1 MLSKYLEK
9 LEYDKIIKN
18 LAQYAKTF
26 IGKKYCLS
34 LVPFHEKNKVIKA
47 LNETNEAVLLRYKK
61 GSIPIYEFSEDINV
75 SLKTLKSNKTLSIV
89 DVLNIGKILKDR
101 EKDIIIRRFGLNGR
115 KPETQN
121 EIAKDLKISRSYVS
135 RIETKAIKKL
145 ESKLKNRA

>member
-89 DVLNIGKILKDR
+89 DVLNIGKILKLSSELKSYFFSD
-101 EKDIIIRRFGLNGR
+101 DLIDLNDFNTIYSVSYTHLR
-115 KPETQN
+115 AHET
-121 EIAKDLKISRSYVS
+121 
-135 RIETKAIKKL
+135 
-145 ESKLKNRA
+145 